1 MQDSKILI
9 TNYPRIYQR
18 PSFVMVGDDRKTMD
32 IVCGYDVKLDNH
44 QVTLNIARDLITA
57 LLSFDKIYIEGNHI
71 WDILQVWGSEYVKEL
86 LRLHILCIIPDQE
99 LNPVMM
105 REGNGEWK
113 HGFFSYA
120 QGYVIEGHEN
130 EKTQQKV
137 HKWSHIE
144 NTFHHHGFQGLEA
157 NAILYLIDDNSVEIG
172 DVKDLQEKVN
182 LETTRDSL
190 STSFLSDPNFYRRRP
205 DGQWEYNQVSM
216 VRLQE
221 LNKSAILAAVLGID
235 NVKMDA
241 EIGNL
246 MLKKTESTFAKPLHT
261 GTDALIRL
269 EQQKGFPDL
278 GQLFVDKIVNLDDLL
293 KLRDSFNGKIF
304 RYWAKTTDYEERMMR
319 QDIMNSIQNIVGL
332 KILHPIR
339 MLACS
344 LIGLG
349 GFLPSLAVSA
359 FDSFILDKV
368 LKGWHPNFFLDNELK
383 KMIDKS
389 VAEYNKQNKET
400 FRQQMFKGVGR
411 NDPCPCGSGKKFK
424 KCHGK
429 DL

>member
-1 MQDSKILI
+1 MESKILI

-18 PSFVMVGDDRKTMD
+18 PSFVMVGNESKTMD

-57 LLSFDKIYIEGNHI
+57 MLSFDKIYIEGNHI

-86 LRLHILCIIPDQE
+86 LRLHVLCIIPDQE

-120 QGYVIEGHEN
+120 QGSVTIGHEN
-130 EKTQQKV
+130 EKPQQKI

-144 NTFHHHGFQGLEA
+144 NTFHRYGFHGLEA
-157 NAILYLIDDNSVEIG
+157 NAILYLIDENSVEIG
-172 DVKDLQEKVN
+172 NVKDIQEKVN
-182 LETTRDSL
+182 LETTHDCNSPV
-190 STSFLSDPNFYRRRP
+190 FLSDSNFYRRKS
-205 DGQWEYNQVSM
+205 DGQWEYNQVSR

-221 LNKSAILAAVLGID
+221 LNKSAILSAVLGID
-235 NVKMDA
+235 NVKMDG

-246 MLKKTESTFAKPLHT
+246 MLKKTESAFTRPLHT

-278 GQLFVDKIVNLDDLL
+278 GKLFVDKIINLDDLL
-293 KLRDSFNGKIF
+293 KLRDNFNGKIF

-319 QDIMNSIQNIVGL
+319 QEIMNSIQNIVGSRFL
-332 KILHPIR
+332 QPIR
-339 MLACS
+339 MLACN

-349 GFLPSLAVSA
+349 GFLPGLAASA
-359 FDSFILDKV
+359 FDSYLLDKV
-368 LKGWHPNFFLDNELK
+368 LKGWHPNFFLDDELK

-389 VAEYNKQNKET
+389 VSEYNKQNKDI

-411 NDPCPCGSGKKFK
+411 NDPCPCGSGIKFK

-429 DL
+429 KF